1 MKIVH
6 RVSAIVEYEYV
17 NVHNTWRPN
26 MEKVSIKALAMIDR
40 LPVEHINP
48 LDPTDFHPVCG
59 ISP

>member
-40 LPVEHINP
+40 LPVEHIKIH
-48 LDPTDFHPVCG
+48 LRE
-59 ISP
+59 